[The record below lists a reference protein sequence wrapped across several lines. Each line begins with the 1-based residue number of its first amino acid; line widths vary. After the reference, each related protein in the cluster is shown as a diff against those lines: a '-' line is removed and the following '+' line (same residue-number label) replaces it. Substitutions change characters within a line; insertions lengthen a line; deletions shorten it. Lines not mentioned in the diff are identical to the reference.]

1 MTELISL
8 REAVSTLVNDGD
20 CVALEGFTHLIPC
33 AAGHELIRQGKK
45 NLYLVRMTPDL
56 VYDQLIGAGCAT
68 RLRFSWGGN
77 PGVGSLHRFRDAVER
92 GWPHALALEEHGHAD
107 MANAYVAGAA
117 NLPFSVLRGY
127 QGSDLPRYNPNIRFI
142 RCPFTDEELA
152 VSPAIRPDVTIIHA
166 QKADRRG
173 NVLLWGILGVQK
185 EAAMAARRV
194 IVTVEE
200 IVDKLDAPPNA
211 CILPRAVVSAVCLQP
226 GGAAP
231 SYAHGYYARDNRFY
245 ISWDDI
251 ARERETFTTWI
262 REHILQTDDFD
273 GFRRVLAQSTR
284 SGA

>member
-1 MTELISL
+1 
-8 REAVSTLVNDGD
+8 
-20 CVALEGFTHLIPC
+20 
-33 AAGHELIRQGKK
+33 
-45 NLYLVRMTPDL
+45 
-56 VYDQLIGAGCAT
+56 
-68 RLRFSWGGN
+68 
-77 PGVGSLHRFRDAVER
+77 
-92 GWPHALALEEHGHAD
+92 
-107 MANAYVAGAA
+107 
-117 NLPFSVLRGY
+117 
-127 QGSDLPRYNPNIRFI
+127 
-142 RCPFTDEELA
+142 
-152 VSPAIRPDVTIIHA
+152 
-166 QKADRRG
+166 
-173 NVLLWGILGVQK
+173 
-185 EAAMAARRV
+185 MAARRV

-245 ISWDDI
+245 IAWDDI